1 MSTRI
6 ITHYNPP
13 PHRRSFGGFIRFLRS
28 VINILLL
35 LIGFIIAFYL
45 AVAILSF
52 FVVSIIKGNVI
63 GIIGSIVI
71 ALIVIIV
78 TYLVEAYKNY

>member
-1 MSTRI
+1 MTPRI
-6 ITHYNPP
+6 LTHNNPP
-13 PHRRSFGGFIRFLRS
+13 RRSFGGFIRFLRS

-45 AVAILSF
+45 AVALLAF

-63 GIIGSIVI
+63 GIIGCIVI